1 VAHSAT
7 AAEPGSER
15 RNATS
20 SSENPYDKTQ
30 DRLVPVII
38 TL

>member
-7 AAEPGSER
+7 AAEPGAER

-20 SSENPYDKTQ
+20 STEKPYGKTQ

>member
-1 VAHSAT
+1 VAQSAT

-20 SSENPYDKTQ
+20 SSENPYGKTQ